1 MVKNKDDH
9 HAGGI
14 SRRQTR
20 IKTMT
25 TTTEMS
31 EDQMQTIHLT
41 DTAARIA
48 SIEHNHTCAL
58 AALEWG
64 GPDDRDISDFDLP
77 QLGAILN
84 RGMERMRARAG
95 WVLLAGPCSLNVGDS
110 IPLSPA

>member
-1 MVKNKDDH
+1 
-9 HAGGI
+9 
-14 SRRQTR
+14 
-20 IKTMT
+20 
-25 TTTEMS
+25 
-31 EDQMQTIHLT
+31 MQTIHLT

-48 SIEHNHTCAL
+48 SIEHNHPCAL